1 MSKYINKLSTEKLN
15 KLRQTDFTVELTG
28 SEIMTLIEL
37 AEEGLRNTPTK
48 TTTESIYMLEP
59 IKILKK
65 ALKK

>member
-15 KLRQTDFTVELTG
+15 KLRQTDFMVELTG

-37 AEEGLRNTPTK
+37 AEEGLHNTLTK
-48 TTTESIYMLEP
+48 TTTEYIYMLEP

>member
-15 KLRQTDFTVELTG
+15 KLRQTDFMVELTG

-37 AEEGLRNTPTK
+37 AEEGLHNTLTK

-65 ALKK
+65 KLNK